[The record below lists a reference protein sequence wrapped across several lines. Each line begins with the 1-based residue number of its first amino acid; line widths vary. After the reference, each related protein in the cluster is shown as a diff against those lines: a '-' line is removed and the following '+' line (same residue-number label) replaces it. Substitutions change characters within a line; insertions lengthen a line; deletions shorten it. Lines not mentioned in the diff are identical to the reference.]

1 MLLQPEG
8 GSNAPR
14 SVFFRSGSSRMSNWA
29 DFYFVKQEM
38 RSAANQTI
46 RTQHIIIN
54 QGSALVRPYF
64 LDMLMN
70 NIIYKIVAVREESKP
85 WDFTFVLRMTS
96 PSDASFSVFLLVAK
110 FVCDTHD
117 SFDVDL
123 YCGCFTLRRNTS

>member
-1 MLLQPEG
+1 MFPVLLEL
-8 GSNAPR
+8 S
-14 SVFFRSGSSRMSNWA
+14 
-29 DFYFVKQEM
+29 KQLGHNILLLTKE
-38 RSAANQTI
+38 
-46 RTQHIIIN
+46 
-54 QGSALVRPYF
+54 
-64 LDMLMN
+64 DMLMN
-70 NIIYKIVAVREESKP
+70 IIIYKIVAVREESKP